1 MYFPGIFLEIESK
14 IANINSDSFLTPANK
29 NFILKDKQINYWKK
43 NLRKINNSRMFL
55 VKKKF

>member
-29 NFILKDKQINYWKK
+29 NFILKFISKTIRID
-43 NLRKINNSRMFL
+43 F
-55 VKKKF
+55 V